1 MEHYIGRVCC
11 CRSPS
16 CSLYFWLMLQRK
28 SPTAAAALKEEDGR
42 QGCVHSTQNKLVSP
56 SSPRTCSTFIMVGT
70 AVLFFF
76 LFYAARLSVCW
87 SSCAVV
93 LSCHNSNWFGW
104 TKGPALLIRLLVD
117 CSHPTPST
125 DTSVFCPSKEWQSTS
140 SSNQQSENGLDA
152 HHLE

>member
-28 SPTAAAALKEEDGR
+28 SPAADALQEEDGR

-56 SSPRTCSTFIMVGT
+56 SSTRTCSTFIMVGT
-70 AVLFFF
+70 AVLFFLF
-76 LFYAARLSVCW
+76 LFFYAARLSVC
-87 SSCAVV
+87 
-93 LSCHNSNWFGW
+93 
-104 TKGPALLIRLLVD
+104 LLVILRCRPLLPQLQLVWLD
-117 CSHPTPST
+117 
-125 DTSVFCPSKEWQSTS
+125 KGAS
-140 SSNQQSENGLDA
+140 SSYSTAASQPHRPTHPSSVRQRNGRPPPPPTTDRVRTDLDA